1 MKNSGVLLAGIL
13 DGYRGGGFK
22 RIWEVYW
29 ISGLSPTITTAASH
43 GNGMPF
49 VLEELYEQ

>member
-1 MKNSGVLLAGIL
+1 MAIE
-13 DGYRGGGFK
+13 GGFK

-49 VLEELYEQ
+49 VLEESHGQQSYNDRNA